1 MKFSKQLYKSSFWKP
16 MFHVHQ
22 QRNDPLIDY
31 LILDP
36 ILFRFSKPKRSCRKQ
51 KDEKKKKKKEGI
63 KIIYRPIKTEI
74 QEENT
79 NWSDEEEEK
88 NPQWKMHH
96 GLAAAPV
103 RCNADE
109 AIRILFTFHPLSP
122 TLPSVF
128 LVPSPHSPSSEQQ
141 NWTWFRHATRA
152 RGATTVLHF
161 LEHWA
166 GSLVIPRR
174 IAGGQHRWNVGG
186 FTRCVWKNRNSQKG
200 FWGEVMWSRFQGFS
214 DNWMRRTRCIAMGF
228 RNGIECT
235 KRSWKVPTEGGGRGL
250 RTRIVREGGRK
261 GRRGELP
268 AWDGGRKLIIFRLP
282 GVTMAFCAFE
292 GWGCFLGGVG
302 VWRARL
308 IWLGG
313 SPSSCWFSF
322 WDRERERKSW
332 LVERLYWRDN
342 EMLLE

>member
-1 MKFSKQLYKSSFWKP
+1 
-16 MFHVHQ
+16 
-22 QRNDPLIDY
+22 
-31 LILDP
+31 
-36 ILFRFSKPKRSCRKQ
+36 
-51 KDEKKKKKKEGI
+51 
-63 KIIYRPIKTEI
+63 
-74 QEENT
+74 
-79 NWSDEEEEK
+79 
-88 NPQWKMHH
+88 MHH

-141 NWTWFRHATRA
+141 NWTWFCHATRA

-235 KRSWKVPTEGGGRGL
+235 KRSWKVPTEGGGEGFTHANRSRRGKKRPSRWTSCLRWWEETNYFPSARSHDGFLRFRGL
-250 RTRIVREGGRK
+250 GM
-261 GRRGELP
+261 
-268 AWDGGRKLIIFRLP
+268 FS
-282 GVTMAFCAFE
+282 
-292 GWGCFLGGVG
+292 WGCGCLTGEIDLIGWQSIELLIFFL
-302 VWRARL
+302 RQ
-308 IWLGG
+308 
-313 SPSSCWFSF
+313 
-322 WDRERERKSW
+322 REREKELIGWTVVLKR
-332 LVERLYWRDN
+332 
-342 EMLLE
+342 